1 MPNLRRLRFDYAV
14 TAGCLA
20 MLAYFALHAWFGP
33 RGFPHRDVLQ
43 SKLLALQTE
52 SIATATERKRLEG
65 KVALMSPDHVD
76 PDMLEELARS
86 QLDMAGANDLVVRT
100 RP

>member
-1 MPNLRRLRFDYAV
+1 MQYLRRLRFDYAV

-20 MLAYFALHAWFGP
+20 MLGYFALHAWSGP
-33 RGFPHRDVLQ
+33 RGFAHRDALETR
-43 SKLLALQTE
+43 LLALQAE
-52 SIATATERKRLEG
+52 SSAIVIARRHLED

-100 RP
+100 SP